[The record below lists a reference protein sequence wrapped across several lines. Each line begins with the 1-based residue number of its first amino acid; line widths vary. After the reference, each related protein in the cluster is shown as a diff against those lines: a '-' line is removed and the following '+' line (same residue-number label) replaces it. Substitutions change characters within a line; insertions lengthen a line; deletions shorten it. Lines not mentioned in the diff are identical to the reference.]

1 MVAMTISS
9 TPPGPEIW
17 ATIDRRLRTGDE
29 DRWLSSRYAQTDA
42 RHDLIALY
50 AFCWELARVRLIVT
64 EPTLGAIR
72 FQWWRDALAE
82 LEDGRPPRAH
92 DVVSVV
98 AIMLDRSSLNTADLM
113 SIIDGYETA
122 FEQKDRTLEP
132 EVEIARSATTL
143 VAPSF
148 DLDPEIG
155 GLVSEFVASRRGEA
169 PAERGQ
175 TLRVP
180 TDTLPAL
187 AHLRLRHLYARETS
201 PRPLSKRLSVFK
213 AVLSGK
219 V

>member
-1 MVAMTISS
+1 MTISS

-17 ATIDRRLRTGDE
+17 ANIDRRLRTGDE
-29 DRWLSSRYAQTDA
+29 DRWLSSRYAQADV
-42 RHDLIALY
+42 RRDLIALY

-98 AIMLDRSSLNTADLM
+98 AVMLDRSSLNTADLV
-113 SIIDGYETA
+113 SIIVGYETA
-122 FEQKDRTLEP
+122 FEQKVRTLEP
-132 EVEIARSATTL
+132 EAAIAGAAVRI
-143 VAPSF
+143 VAPSV
-148 DLDPEIG
+148 DLNPEID
-155 GLVSEFVASRRGEA
+155 GLVSEFAAGRRGE
-169 PAERGQ
+169 PPVERGHI
-175 TLRVP
+175 LRLP
-180 TDTLPAL
+180 SDTLPAL
-187 AHLRLRHLYARETS
+187 AHLRLRHLYARKAS
-201 PRPLSKRLSVFK
+201 PGPLSKRLSVFK

>member
-17 ATIDRRLRTGDE
+17 ANIDRRLRTGDE
-29 DRWLSSRYAQTDA
+29 DRWLSSRYAQADV
-42 RHDLIALY
+42 RRDLIALY

-98 AIMLDRSSLNTADLM
+98 AVMLDRSSLNTADLV
-113 SIIDGYETA
+113 SIIDGYESA
-122 FEQKDRTLEP
+122 FEQKDRTFEP
-132 EVEIARSATTL
+132 EAAIARAAVRI
-143 VAPSF
+143 VAPSV
-148 DLDPEIG
+148 DLNPEID
-155 GLVSEFVASRRGEA
+155 GLVSEFAAGRRGQA
-169 PAERGQ
+169 PVERGQ
-175 TLRVP
+175 ILRLP
-180 TDTLPAL
+180 SDTLPAL
-187 AHLRLRHLYARETS
+187 AHLRLRQLYARKAS
-201 PRPLSKRLSVFK
+201 PEPLSKRLSVFK

>member
-17 ATIDRRLRTGDE
+17 ANIDRRLRTGDE
-29 DRWLSSRYAQTDA
+29 DRWLSSRYAQADA
-42 RHDLIALY
+42 RRNLIALY

-98 AIMLDRSSLNTADLM
+98 ALMLDRSSLNTADLM

-132 EVEIARSATTL
+132 EAAIARAAVRI
-143 VAPSF
+143 VAPSV
-148 DLDPEIG
+148 DVNLKID
-155 GLVSEFVASRRGEA
+155 GLVSEFAAGRRGE
-169 PAERGQ
+169 PSVEREQ
-175 TLRVP
+175 TLRLP
-180 TDTLPAL
+180 SDTLPAL